1 MTEKSVSL
9 TKAMHVVGL
18 LKTDRKQWR
27 KAFEQLDDHY
37 DFLSDDY
44 ANTLKELRGTLDNG
58 DLTDAFD
65 LIDDRLNSLD

>member
-37 DFLSDDY
+37 NSLSDDY
-44 ANTLKELRGTLDNG
+44 ANTLKELRGTSTTGILRTRSTSSM
-58 DLTDAFD
+58 TD
-65 LIDDRLNSLD
+65 